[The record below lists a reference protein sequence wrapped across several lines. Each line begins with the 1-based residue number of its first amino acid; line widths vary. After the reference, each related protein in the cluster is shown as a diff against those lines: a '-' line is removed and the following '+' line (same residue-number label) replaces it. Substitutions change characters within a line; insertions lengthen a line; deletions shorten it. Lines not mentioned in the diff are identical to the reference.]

1 MSADQQLEDLL
12 PGDLFAF
19 VGLHPELSTLRTI
32 VPTRHGAAIVETK
45 GLTGGLHFDAR
56 STRLLGE
63 RYAEAM
69 SAARK
74 GK

>member
-1 MSADQQLEDLL
+1 MSATAKSGIRTIKRMTEMMFGTVTMRLEDKS
-12 PGDLFAF
+12 PKEAI
-19 VGLHPELSTLRTI
+19 EI
-32 VPTRHGAAIVETK
+32 IVESK

-69 SAARK
+69 IAARK
-74 GK
+74 EP